1 MADTQ
6 EAPQTAT
13 QPIPAP
19 GGSIAEAHEALLG
32 IMDSDGEI
40 PLEKATAEKA
50 EPTEVEESQPEEED
64 ESLEV
69 ESEEEEEE
77 EEVEAS
83 EDTDESEEEVEDLY
97 AVTVNGEEQAIP
109 LDELLK
115 GYSRQSD
122 YTKKTQELSEQRREM
137 DTLREQWTSE
147 VSRIQ
152 AERQH
157 YIQSLESAVQSSI
170 GHLDQFANIDW
181 NKLKEENP
189 LEFITKRDE
198 YREAESH
205 IQQYKAQQAQAAQV
219 HEATEK
225 EAHARLV
232 HEESGKLVG
241 VLPEW
246 GETAK
251 RKALGEELKAYAISE
266 GYTAEEIKGLV
277 DHRNFMTL
285 YKAMKYDKASSPA
298 VVKKKVKNKPRVIRA
313 GRGTVKED
321 RVKSARAAS
330 MKRLQQTGRVDDA
343 TALLE
348 EFVDI

>member
-122 YTKKTQELSEQRREM
+122 YTKKPKNCQ
-137 DTLREQWTSE
+137 
-147 VSRIQ
+147 
-152 AERQH
+152 
-157 YIQSLESAVQSSI
+157 
-170 GHLDQFANIDW
+170 N
-181 NKLKEENP
+181 N
-189 LEFITKRDE
+189 DE
-198 YREAESH
+198 
-205 IQQYKAQQAQAAQV
+205 
-219 HEATEK
+219 
-225 EAHARLV
+225 
-232 HEESGKLVG
+232 
-241 VLPEW
+241 
-246 GETAK
+246 
-251 RKALGEELKAYAISE
+251 
-266 GYTAEEIKGLV
+266 
-277 DHRNFMTL
+277 
-285 YKAMKYDKASSPA
+285 
-298 VVKKKVKNKPRVIRA
+298 
-313 GRGTVKED
+313 
-321 RVKSARAAS
+321 KS
-330 MKRLQQTGRVDDA
+330 
-343 TALLE
+343 
-348 EFVDI
+348 